1 MKKFLFLSLVALAAA
16 CCGPKNEVCVDKL
29 IASPADYL
37 GKEVAF
43 TGKAVVKC
51 AASLAVYGTDTTKY
65 IMVQVADTTVK
76 VCGTMCGKAVKVVGT
91 VAEAVADTAVAAE
104 KFFVVA
110 KSIEKAECC
119 KKDGKEC
126 CKKDGKECKK
136 DDKKCCKKDSTATCP
151 KAAEGAKAKK

>member
-29 IASPADYL
+29 IANPAEYL

-51 AASLAVYGTDTTKY
+51 GASLAVYGADTTKY

-76 VCGTMCGKAVKVVGT
+76 VCGSMCGKAVKVAGT
-91 VAEAVADTAVAAE
+91 VAEAVADTAAAAD
-104 KFFVVA
+104 KFFVIA
-110 KSIEKAECC
+110 KCIQKADCC
-119 KKDGKEC
+119 KKDGKAC
-126 CKKDGKECKK
+126 CKK
-136 DDKKCCKKDSTATCP
+136 DDKKCCKKEGEKCCKKDSTATCP
-151 KAAEGAKAKK
+151 KKADAKAK